1 MPSVRHNGHQA
12 GYHHGQESQVPH
24 GMKNLAVRIQNVP
37 LSSLPNHFLPD
48 NIAHVRS
55 SATTSQP
62 LDHHNTEA
70 GGYLDPETG
79 MWIVD
84 SKKTS
89 RSNSP
94 SPEKKSYSQES
105 QKVPKLTINLGPKR
119 PMEHAFFADL
129 DKSAKERDQRRN
141 KHKEKHKKKKK
152 KKKHYRS
159 ESEESDS
166 ESDIEY
172 LD

>member
-1 MPSVRHNGHQA
+1 
-12 GYHHGQESQVPH
+12 
-24 GMKNLAVRIQNVP
+24 MKNLAVRIQNVP

-48 NIAHVRS
+48 NIASVKS
-55 SATTSQP
+55 NATTSKTV
-62 LDHHNTEA
+62 DHISEA

-84 SKKTS
+84 SKKPS

-94 SPEKKSYSQES
+94 SPEKKTFSQES
-105 QKVPKLTINLGPKR
+105 QKVPKLTINIGPKR
-119 PMEHAFFADL
+119 PMEHAFFAEL
-129 DKSAKERDQRRN
+129 DKTAKERDQRRN